1 MLADGR
7 WKVLILSRRWIV
19 FFTASMLYFV
29 GYFHRVSITV
39 IVEDLMREFSASATS
54 LGILSSFYFYPYAL
68 MQIPAGLL
76 IDKLGSKKTLTM
88 FCLVTSVG
96 TLFFSISPSLSYA
109 TFSRLLI
116 GLGVSVAFLGTAK
129 LVASW
134 FNARSFASLIGILV
148 AMGNVGAFLAS
159 APFALII
166 IKLGWRLSFLS
177 IAFATFALTAL
188 IWFIVKDSPIEYQN
202 DSNVLDSSSPKEDRK
217 DNNGFSGVLQSIKT
231 KNFWLIAFPPLFFFG
246 SFISLQ
252 GLWGVPFVMQMY
264 TLNKIEA
271 SIVVMMMSIGFS
283 FGALF
288 WGIVSDR
295 LAISRKKI
303 YLLGLILYVSA
314 WLCLT
319 LFRYVSLNSWLHV
332 LFFVLGF
339 FFGVIPISVAMIKS
353 LFPLKIMGSA
363 TGAANALP
371 FVGGALYQLLIGYIL
386 DIFGLERIEDGVRI
400 YSSASYELGFMV
412 CLFSLIFATS
422 VAFFIKINRN
432 P

>member
-1 MLADGR
+1 
-7 WKVLILSRRWIV
+7 
-19 FFTASMLYFV
+19 MLYFV

-39 IVEDLMREFSASATS
+39 IVEDLMKEFSASATS

-88 FCLVTSVG
+88 FCLVTSIG
-96 TLFFSISPSLSYA
+96 TLIFSLSPSLPYA
-109 TFSRLLI
+109 TLGRLII

-129 LVASW
+129 LIASW
-134 FNARSFASLIGILV
+134 FNARSFASLIGIVV

-159 APFALII
+159 APLALIVI
-166 IKLGWRLSFLS
+166 ALGWRLSFIS

-188 IWFIVKDSPIEYQN
+188 IWLVVKDNPIGHQN
-202 DSNVLDSSSPKEDRK
+202 TSNELDSNSSYEDRK
-217 DNNGFSGVLQSIKT
+217 HSNVFSGVFQSIKT
-231 KNFWLIAFPPLFFFG
+231 KDFWLVAFPPLFFFG

-252 GLWGVPFVMQMY
+252 GLWGVQFVMQMY
-264 TLNKIEA
+264 TLNKVEA

-283 FGALF
+283 IGALF

-295 LAISRKKI
+295 LAVSRKKV
-303 YLLGLILYVSA
+303 YLFGLILYVSA

-319 LFRYVSLNSWLHV
+319 LFRYIQLYSFLHI

-386 DIFGLERIEDGVRI
+386 DVFGLERIEEGVRV
-400 YSSASYELGFMV
+400 YSSASYELGFIV
-412 CLFSLIFATS
+412 CLFSLIFA
-422 VAFFIKINRN
+422 VVMAFFIKNKQQSIQ
-432 P
+432 

>member
-1 MLADGR
+1 
-7 WKVLILSRRWIV
+7 
-19 FFTASMLYFV
+19 MLYFV

-39 IVEDLMREFSASATS
+39 IVEDLMKEFSASATS

-76 IDKLGSKKTLTM
+76 IDKLGSRKTLTM
-88 FCLVTSVG
+88 FCLVTSIG
-96 TLFFSISPSLSYA
+96 TLMFSISPSLSSA
-109 TFSRLLI
+109 TFSRLII

-129 LVASW
+129 LIASW

-148 AMGNVGAFLAS
+148 AMGNIGAFLAS
-159 APFALII
+159 APLALTVTE
-166 IKLGWRLSFLS
+166 LGWRLSFLS
-177 IAFATFALTAL
+177 IAFATFALTVL
-188 IWFIVKDSPIEYQN
+188 IWFIVKDTPIGYKI
-202 DSNVLDSSSPKEDRK
+202 DSNELNSNSSYKDRK
-217 DNNGFSGVLQSIKT
+217 GNNVFSGVLQSIKT
-231 KNFWLIAFPPLFFFG
+231 KDFWPVAFPPLFFFG

-252 GLWGVPFVMQMY
+252 GLWGVQFVMQMY
-264 TLNKIEA
+264 ALSKVEA

-283 FGALF
+283 IGALF

-295 LAISRKKI
+295 LAFSRKKV
-303 YLLGLILYVSA
+303 YLLGLFLYVSA

-319 LFRYVSLNSWLHV
+319 LFRYILINSWLHV

-386 DIFGLERIEDGVRI
+386 DMFGLERIEEGVRI
-400 YSSASYELGFMV
+400 YSSASYELGFIV
-412 CLFSLIFATS
+412 CLLSLIFATGM
-422 VAFFIKINRN
+422 AFFIKNK
-432 P
+432 